1 MRHASRRRSFSHPAP
16 DWNKY
21 ERKPE
26 PPLPSLKLVACRT
39 GTGAARL
46 RFCHQRRI
54 QKVTIVDVSMR
65 SDSQTRMAKAPM
77 ANTSPI
83 IRTGRN
89 AWREA
94 TTSRAAFL
102 VDGAEYYK
110 RLEQVLRKAE
120 KSIFIVGWDFNPH
133 IRLDPQTDGSA
144 TLGDI
149 LRAQVEA
156 HENLVVRILVWG
168 MGPIYS
174 GKSLKLFQKTGWND
188 HPRIRLE
195 FDFRHPI
202 RASHHQKMVAV
213 DDAVAFLG
221 GIDLTAR
228 RWDDRRHAI
237 PNPLRCSPDGTCYGP
252 VHDLQAILAGDGA
265 KLVGDGARKRW
276 KRATGEVLEA
286 DPGNSD
292 ALWPQDLA
300 PSLVDCP
307 VALALTEPLLWNGKR
322 GRRDAVQLTHDA
334 LRAAR
339 QHIYL
344 ESQYLASFTV
354 ARTLADRLQEPDGP
368 EIVILVTRESH
379 GLLEKLMM
387 GHNRNRLIRR
397 LKRQDRYNRLRV
409 FYAVTRDGEGQETEI
424 IVHSKLVVIDDRFVR
439 IGSSNLNN
447 RSEGLDTESDIAF
460 EPTSAEGRRAL
471 TALRDDL
478 IAEHLDASPADISAS
493 IVETGSL
500 IRTIEQF
507 NSKPR
512 GLRPFII
519 TSHGETDSLIGT
531 SLADPRRPFWPFRQ
545 LKVGTRWALS
555 RLTRSFT

>member
-1 MRHASRRRSFSHPAP
+1 VTNR
-16 DWNKY
+16 
-21 ERKPE
+21 
-26 PPLPSLKLVACRT
+26 
-39 GTGAARL
+39 G
-46 RFCHQRRI
+46 I
-54 QKVTIVDVSMR
+54 QKVTIVDVSTR
-65 SDSQTRMAKAPM
+65 SASQTQMSQTHTEK
-77 ANTSPI
+77 SGPI

-89 AWREA
+89 AWRKA

-102 VDGAEYYK
+102 VDGVAYYQ
-110 RLEQVLRKAE
+110 RLAQVLRKAE
-120 KSIFIVGWDFNPH
+120 KSIFIIGWDFNPH
-133 IRLDPQTDGSA
+133 IRLDPLVEGSL
-144 TLGDI
+144 TLGEI

-156 HENLVVRILVWG
+156 HEGLMVRILIWG

-174 GKSLKLFQKTGWND
+174 GKSLKLFRKTGWND

-195 FDFRHPI
+195 FDFHHPV
-202 RASHHQKMVAV
+202 RGSHHQKMVAV
-213 DDAVAFLG
+213 DDSIAFIG

-237 PNPLRCSPDGTCYGP
+237 PNPLRCSPDGKCYGP

-265 KLVGDGARKRW
+265 MLVGDGARKRW
-276 KRATGEVLEA
+276 KRATGEVLHA
-286 DPGNSD
+286 DPGNPD

-300 PSLVDCP
+300 PSLTDCP
-307 VALALTEPLLWNGKR
+307 VALALTEPLLWNGRR
-322 GRRDAVQLTHDA
+322 GHREAVQLTHDA

-339 QHIYL
+339 RHIYL

-354 ARTLADRLQEPDGP
+354 ARTLADRLREPDGP

-379 GLLEKLMM
+379 GLLEKLTM
-387 GHNRNRLIRR
+387 GNNRNRLIRR
-397 LKRQDRYNRLRV
+397 LKRLDRHNRLRV

-460 EPTSAEGRRAL
+460 EPISEEGRHAI

-478 IAEHLDASPADISAS
+478 IAEHLDASPAEISAS

-512 GLRPFII
+512 GLRPFVIDAK
-519 TSHGETDSLIGT
+519 GETESLIGT